1 MRYTAKDIAN
11 ILNLPAV
18 NAADGFVVEQLL
30 TDSRKLVFAAQTLF
44 FALPGPRR
52 DGHDFIET
60 LYDQGVR
67 CFVVDVQKIEF
78 SKSKFYCTDAIFFE
92 VPNCLAALQQI
103 AAHHRTSFNIPVIGI
118 TGSNGKTIVK
128 EWLYQL
134 LHTSYHIVRSPRSFN
149 SQIGVPLSVW
159 KMDAAND
166 LAIFEAGI
174 STIGE
179 MQHLASIIKPT
190 MGVLTHMG
198 LAHAEGF
205 KGGMSEKITEK
216 LHLFESVDTLIYG
229 KDQMS
234 EVDIEAQLSLT
245 KPGIHFFSWSRK
257 SPATIVVTHEII
269 KDNHTLLSLL
279 YQGESTDLE
288 IPFTDKASIE
298 NAMLCILSLLALGKN
313 FAFIKERIL
322 HLRSV
327 DMRMQ
332 FKKGINGCTFINDS
346 YNLDFD
352 SFVVGSFYLQS
363 QAAGQESTII
373 VSDFSETGSFSKE
386 VYEHVAKHSAALG
399 LKRFIGIGPEIK
411 SHQSV
416 IQKEFATAATMLSF
430 YDSTTSFLQQ
440 FRLQDFTNEI
450 ILLKG
455 ARVFEFERIAN
466 WLEQKMHETV
476 LEINLTALAHNVKQ
490 IQKSIGSSTKLMA
503 VVKAFS
509 YGNGSAEVARTLAS
523 VKTDYLAV
531 AYVDEGV
538 ELRKAGIHLP
548 IMVMSPDEA
557 GFEAMIAYGLEPEIY
572 SFEMYN
578 AFGSFLKFQGIDH
591 YGVHLKF
598 NTGMNRLGF
607 EPEDAGPLA
616 HVLVANNRMIVKSVM
631 SHLVASDA
639 PEHDAFTNQQVVTF
653 EKVCNTLA
661 QHIGYSFIR
670 HIANSHAVLRH
681 PAARLDMVR
690 VGIGLYGTSAT
701 ENNGFRKVASLK
713 TTIAQIRKVPAGATV
728 GYERAAIMQKDTL
741 IATVR
746 IGYADG
752 YDRRFSAGAGKMYIN
767 GVLCPV
773 VGLVCMDMTMID
785 VSEVKDI
792 SMGDEVEIFG
802 EHIAIESL
810 AKWSGINMYE
820 MMSGIN
826 ARVKRIYIEE

>member
-1 MRYTAKDIAN
+1 MKYTAKDIAN
-11 ILNLPAV
+11 ILSLPAV
-18 NAADGFVVEQLL
+18 NAADIVVEQLL

-52 DGHDFIET
+52 DGHEFIET

-67 CFVVDVQKIEF
+67 CFVVNATKMDVSKI
-78 SKSKFYCTDAIFFE
+78 KAYCKGAIFFE
-92 VPNCLAALQQI
+92 VPNCLEALQQI
-103 AAHHRTSFNIPVIGI
+103 AAHHRALFTMPVIGI

-134 LHTSYHIVRSPRSFN
+134 LHASYHITKSPRSFN

-159 KMDAAND
+159 KMDATND

-174 STIGE
+174 STTGE
-179 MQHLASIIKPT
+179 MQRLAPIIKPT
-190 MGVLTHMG
+190 IGVLTHMG
-198 LAHAEGF
+198 PPHAEGF
-205 KGGMSEKITEK
+205 ANGMSQKINEK
-216 LHLFESVDTLIYG
+216 LRLFESVDTLIYG
-229 KDQMS
+229 KDQ
-234 EVDIEAQLSLT
+234 VQDFDIEEAIGRM
-245 KPGIHFFSWSRK
+245 KPGVHFFSWSRK
-257 SPATIVVTHEII
+257 APATLVVTNEKI
-269 KDNHTLLSLL
+269 KDNQAHINLLFA
-279 YQGESTDLE
+279 GESMDVV
-288 IPFTDKASIE
+288 IPFTDKASTE
-298 NAMLCILSLLALGKN
+298 NAMLCILTLLALGKD
-313 FAFIKERIL
+313 FAFIKQQL
-322 HLRSV
+322 MLLSSV

-363 QAAGQESTII
+363 QAAGRDASII
-373 VSDFSETGSFSKE
+373 VSDFSEAGPLAKE
-386 VYEHVAKHSAALG
+386 VYSHVAKHTAALG
-399 LKRFIGIGPEIK
+399 LKRFIGIGPTIK
-411 SHQSV
+411 THQAQ
-416 IQKEFATAATMLSF
+416 IQKEFASTSTELSF
-430 YDSTTSFLQQ
+430 YDSTSSFLQQ
-440 FRLQDFTNEI
+440 FRLQDFYNEI

-490 IQKSIGSSTKLMA
+490 IQHSIGASTKLMA

-509 YGNGSAEVARTLAS
+509 YGNGSAELARTLAS

-557 GFEAMIAYGLEPEIY
+557 GFEAMVTYGLEPEIY
-572 SFEMYN
+572 SFEIYN
-578 AFGSFLKFQGIDH
+578 AFGSFLKYQGIDH

-607 EPEDAGPLA
+607 EPADVVTLA
-616 HVLVANNRMIVKSVM
+616 TKISRDKCMIVKSVM

-639 PEHDAFTNQQVVTF
+639 PEHDTFTMEQITVFKNI
-653 EKVCNTLA
+653 CNILKEN
-661 QHIGYSFIR
+661 IGYSFIR

-681 PAARLDMVR
+681 PDSRLDMVR
-690 VGIGLYGTSAT
+690 VGIGLYGTSASAT
-701 ENNGFRKVASLK
+701 NGFRKVASLK
-713 TTIAQIRKVPAGATV
+713 TTVAQIRKVPAGATV
-728 GYERAAIMQKDTL
+728 GYERAAVMQKDTL
-741 IATVR
+741 VATVR

-752 YDRRFSAGAGKMYIN
+752 YDRRFSLGAGKMYIR

-792 SMGDEVEIFG
+792 SIDDEVEIFG
-802 EHIAIESL
+802 EHIAIETL
-810 AKWSGINMYE
+810 ATWSGINMYE

-826 ARVKRIYIEE
+826 ARVKRVYIEE

>member
-1 MRYTAKDIAN
+1 MKYTAKDIAN
-11 ILNLPAV
+11 ILSLPAV
-18 NAADGFVVEQLL
+18 NAEDIVVEQLL
-30 TDSRKLVFAAQTLF
+30 TDSRKLVFPTQTLF

-67 CFVVDVQKIEF
+67 CFVVSPHKMDV
-78 SKSKFYCTDAIFFE
+78 SKKKAYCKGAIFFE
-92 VPNCLAALQQI
+92 VPNCLVALQQI
-103 AAHHRTSFNIPVIGI
+103 AAHHRASFTIPVIGI

-134 LHTSYHIVRSPRSFN
+134 LHTSYSIVRSPRSFN

-159 KMDAAND
+159 KMDATND

-174 STIGE
+174 STTGE
-179 MQHLASIIKPT
+179 MQQLAPIIKPT
-190 MGVLTHMG
+190 IGVLTHMG
-198 LAHAEGF
+198 PPHAEGF

-216 LHLFESVDTLIYG
+216 LHLFETVDTLIYG
-229 KDQMS
+229 KDQTCD
-234 EVDIEAQLSLT
+234 VDIETQLNAF
-245 KPGIHFFSWSRK
+245 KPGIQFFSWGTK
-257 SPATIVVTHEII
+257 APATIVVTNQTI
-269 KDNHTLLSLL
+269 KDNHTQLSLL
-279 YQGESTDLE
+279 FAGKSVDVE
-288 IPFTDKASIE
+288 IPFTDKASTE
-298 NAMLCILSLLALGKN
+298 NAMLCILALLALGKD
-313 FAFIKERIL
+313 FIFIKERL
-322 HLRSV
+322 KHLRSV

-352 SFVVGSFYLQS
+352 SFVVGGFYLQA
-363 QAAGQESTII
+363 QAAGQESSII
-373 VSDFSETGSFSKE
+373 VSDFSETGSNSKD
-386 VYEHVAKHSAALG
+386 VYAQIAQHSAALG
-399 LKRFIGIGPEIK
+399 LKRFICIGPQLKKYQEDIEK
-411 SHQSV
+411 A
-416 IQKEFATAATMLSF
+416 FAATTTKLYF
-430 YDSTTSFLQQ
+430 FDSTTLFLQQ
-440 FRLQDFTNEI
+440 FRLQDFYNEI

-455 ARVFEFERIAN
+455 ARIFEFERIAN

-490 IQKSIGSSTKLMA
+490 IQKSIGASTKLMA

-509 YGNGSAEVARTLAS
+509 YGNGSAEVARTLAA

-557 GFEAMIAYGLEPEIY
+557 GFEAMVAYGLEPEIY
-572 SFEMYN
+572 SFEIYK
-578 AFGSFLKFQGIDH
+578 AFGLFLKYQGIDH

-607 EPEDAGPLA
+607 ELTDVDQLA
-616 HVLVANNRMIVKSVM
+616 ATLVADKRMIVKSVM

-639 PEHDAFTNQQVVTF
+639 PEHDEFTKEQLSSF
-653 EKVCNTLA
+653 EIICNTLA
-661 QHIGYSFIR
+661 QHIGYSFTR

-690 VGIGLYGTSAT
+690 VGIGLYGTSASAT
-701 ENNGFRKVASLK
+701 SGFRKVATLK
-713 TTIAQIRKVPAGATV
+713 TTIAQIRKVSAGATV
-728 GYERAAIMQKDTL
+728 GYERAAVMQKDTL

-752 YDRRFSAGAGKMYIN
+752 YDRRFSLGAGKMYIN

-785 VSEVKDI
+785 VSDVKDI
-792 SMGDEVEIFG
+792 SIDDEVEIFG
-802 EHIAIESL
+802 EHIAIETL
-810 AKWSGINMYE
+810 ATWSGINMYE

-826 ARVKRIYIEE
+826 ARVKRVYIEE